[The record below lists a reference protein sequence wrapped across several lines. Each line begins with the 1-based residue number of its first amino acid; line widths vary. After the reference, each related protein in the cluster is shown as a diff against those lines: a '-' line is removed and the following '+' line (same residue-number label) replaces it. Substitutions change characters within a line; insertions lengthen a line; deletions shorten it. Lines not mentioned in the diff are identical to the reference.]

1 VPPFPEAQ
9 AHLHDLVRQYAEEV
23 TKQEWPAKARA
34 EPGDPRVGDVLDEM
48 AIAISS
54 VTVTAPTQQEFVG
67 AEAERLSQL
76 VGFRSQRLDYVDRGI
91 PAVLPTARVVG
102 GVVTVGFALLFGLQR
117 GAALARSW

>member
-1 VPPFPEAQ
+1 
-9 AHLHDLVRQYAEEV
+9 
-23 TKQEWPAKARA
+23 
-34 EPGDPRVGDVLDEM
+34 VLDEM

-54 VTVTAPTQQEFVG
+54 VTVTAPAQQEFVG

-91 PAVLPTARVVG
+91 PAVLRTARVVG